1 MKTLAAVA
9 LGLSFAA
16 TLPAQHAPIPITVSV
31 DTQKTMPPVS
41 KYLYGMFTEHIRNT
55 FYRAVWAEMIDDR
68 KFYSPITSAPAPGPR
83 GQQGGGARGAAAQ
96 SWRPIGPDSAVTMD
110 KQDAYSGEQSP
121 RIALDAS
128 TPHGI
133 RQGGM
138 ELVAGM
144 KYTGR
149 IVLRGT
155 PGTHVRV
162 ALSWRRSNDD
172 AKVAVPFVAPQKP
185 YDQSTSQVIDIPIS
199 AAYKTYP
206 LNFISLENSQDGA
219 IEITGTGSGDFHIGA
234 VSLMP
239 ADNIQGFRPDTI
251 ALLKQINMGFW
262 RYGGN
267 YTSNLIWYNT
277 IGDPD
282 KRPTDWDAAWG
293 AAQPNDLGMDE
304 FMTLC
309 KLLNVDAYISVNA
322 GFGDSHSAAE
332 QVEYMNGS
340 TSTRM
345 GALRAKNGH
354 PAPYGI
360 KLWNIGNEPWGSWQL
375 GRTDTHYYMLKH
387 NEFAK
392 AMRAVDPSI
401 TLIASGRML
410 EEDGIRGEDR
420 AKHEGDITPLYG
432 TPADWTGMFLKET
445 WGNFDGIAEHWYSH
459 PGRRFD
465 IDKARAL
472 PFDAN
477 NDDAYVK
484 QDMDLLESARYGA
497 NVVLDKAI
505 EWQGY
510 QQRFPKMKDKNIFLS
525 IDEYSFSGMPGG
537 AANPGGGRGGA
548 NLATDLAY
556 GMIFNEM
563 MRHSDFLTMAA
574 HTTGAS
580 MLDIGRTSSTMNA
593 LGLIFKLYSNQ
604 FVGAT
609 PVALNGNS
617 PQPAPIVT
625 TGDQPHMTSGSPTY
639 PLDMFAAISPD
650 KKSLLVSVVNATT
663 SPQTFSMDGASAGAG
678 KLWQITGTDISAA
691 NRLGQP
697 PQLEIKESAAG
708 SAKSVTVAP
717 ISVNVYSFPLA
728 R

>member
-1 MKTLAAVA
+1 MKTLAALA

-16 TLPAQHAPIPITVSV
+16 ALPAQQAAPTPITVSI
-31 DTQKTMPPVS
+31 DTQRTMPPVS
-41 KYLYGMFTEHIRNT
+41 KYLYGMFTEHIRNS

-68 KFYSPITSAPAPGPR
+68 KFYSPINSIPDPAPR
-83 GQQGGGARGAAAQ
+83 GRQGGGGPNAASAQ
-96 SWRPIGPDSAVTMD
+96 RWRPIGPDSVVTMD
-110 KQDAYSGEQSP
+110 KQDPYSGDQSP
-121 RIALDAS
+121 RIALDAA

-138 ELVAGM
+138 ELVAGK

-149 IVLRGT
+149 IVARAT
-155 PGTHVRV
+155 AGTHLKV
-162 ALSWRRSNDD
+162 ALVWGAGSGDR
-172 AKVAVPFVAPQKP
+172 
-185 YDQSTSQVIDIPIS
+185 QSIDIPAG
-199 AAYKTYP
+199 AAYKTFP
-206 LNFISLENSQDGA
+206 LSFTAPAATQDA
-219 IEITGTGSGDFHIGA
+219 ALEITGTGSGNFHVGA

-267 YTSNLIWYNT
+267 YTSNMIWYHT

-282 KRPTDWDAAWG
+282 KRPTDWDYAWG

-309 KLLNVDAYISVNA
+309 KLLNVEAYISVNA
-322 GFGDSHSAAE
+322 GLGDSHSAAE

-340 TSTRM
+340 TATRM

-354 PAPYGI
+354 PEPYHI
-360 KLWNIGNEPWGSWQL
+360 KLWNIGNEPWGSWQI
-375 GRTDTHYYMLKH
+375 GRTDTHYFMLKH

-410 EEDGIRGEDR
+410 QEDGIRGEDR
-420 AKHEGDITPLYG
+420 AKHEGDLTPLFG

-465 IDKARAL
+465 LDKARAL
-472 PFDAN
+472 PPDAN

-484 QDMDLLESARYGA
+484 QDMDLLQSARYGA

-537 AANPGGGRGGA
+537 TAAGGGRGGA

-580 MLDIGRTSSTMNA
+580 MLDIGRTSSTMNT
-593 LGLIFKLYSNQ
+593 LGLIFKLYSNH
-604 FVGAT
+604 FVGAI
-609 PVALNGNS
+609 PVAVNGNS

-625 TGDQPHMTSGSPTY
+625 TGDQPNATSGSPTY
-639 PLDMFAAISPD
+639 PLDMFAALSPD
-650 KKSLLVSVVNATT
+650 HKSLLLSVVNATN
-663 SPQTFSMDGASAGAG
+663 SPQTFTMDGERVAGDA
-678 KLWQITGTDISAA
+678 KLWQITGSDIGAA
-691 NRLGQP
+691 DRLGQP
-697 PQLEIKESAAG
+697 PQVEIKESSAG
-708 SAKSVTVAP
+708 SSKTLTVAP
-717 ISVNVYSFPLA
+717 ISVNVYSFPLL
-728 R
+728 

>member
-16 TLPAQHAPIPITVSV
+16 ALPAQQAAPTPISVSI

-68 KFYSPITSAPAPGPR
+68 KFYSPITSTPVPGPR
-83 GQQGGGARGAAAQ
+83 GQGGGGTRGAAAQ
-96 SWRPIGPDSAVTMD
+96 SWRPIGPDGVVTMD
-110 KQDAYSGEQSP
+110 KQDAYSGDQSP

-128 TPHGI
+128 EPHGI

-138 ELVAGM
+138 ELVAGK

-149 IVLRGT
+149 IVARATAGSHLK
-155 PGTHVRV
+155 V
-162 ALSWRRSNDD
+162 ALVWGAGPADR
-172 AKVAVPFVAPQKP
+172 
-185 YDQSTSQVIDIPIS
+185 QSVDIPAA
-199 AAYKTYP
+199 AAYKTFP
-206 LNFISLENSQDGA
+206 LTFTAPAATQDA
-219 IEITGTGSGDFHIGA
+219 ALEITGTGSGDFHIGA

-354 PAPYGI
+354 PEPYHI

-392 AMRAVDPSI
+392 AMREVDPSI

-465 IDKARAL
+465 LDKARAL
-472 PFDAN
+472 PMDAN

-484 QDMDLLESARYGA
+484 QDMDLLQSARYGA

-510 QQRFPKMKDKNIFLS
+510 QRRFPKMKDKNIFLS

-537 AANPGGGRGGA
+537 APAAGGGRGGA

-609 PVALNGNS
+609 PVAVNGNS

-639 PLDMFAAISPD
+639 PLDMFAALSAD
-650 KKSLLVSVVNATT
+650 KKSLLLSVINATN
-663 SPQTFSMDGASAGAG
+663 SPQTFSMDGVSAGEG
-678 KLWQITGTDISAA
+678 KLWQITGPSIDAA

-697 PQLEIKESAAG
+697 PQVAIQESAAG
-708 SAKSVTVAP
+708 SAKSITVAP
-717 ISVNVYSFPLA
+717 ISVNVYQFPLG